1 MIRAVG
7 VSSNHLIIEI
17 LSERCKRQQ
26 KLMDKPQSAP
36 KYRRNEL
43 LVDSARRN
51 NCTMVIV
58 RVDYSVED
66 VVAEGYDSED
76 GDIATKRQ
84 NLKWWVEIH
93 THYAMSTSEELRVSY
108 CEPQTPNHHGSR
120 VETMDIMESPPTQT
134 RMKMEGC

>member
-26 KLMDKPQSAP
+26 KLMDKPQGAP

-76 GDIATKRQ
+76 RDIATKRQ

-93 THYAMSTSEELRVSY
+93 THYAMSTS
-108 CEPQTPNHHGSR
+108 
-120 VETMDIMESPPTQT
+120 
-134 RMKMEGC
+134 